1 MTFPFRR
8 KIQFYSSKTKTK
20 VLDEIENMLTGE
32 DYTKAEAETISG
44 NFVIRTTDRL
54 LLFDVVLC
62 GEIYEFEDKTLV
74 ILTAKMRLF
83 VEILLVF
90 GTFAAASFLFGLLVD
105 LGTNGILMMSGL
117 FLLSGLFW
125 AINYFQFLPTLNS
138 IKSKLE

>member
-8 KIQFYSSKTKTK
+8 KIQFYSSKSKSR
-20 VLDEIENMLTGE
+20 VLDEIENMLTGD

-54 LLFDVVLC
+54 LFFDVVLC
-62 GEIYEFEDKTLV
+62 GEIYEFEEKTLV
-74 ILTAKMRLF
+74 VLTAKMRLF
-83 VEILLVF
+83 AEILLVF
-90 GTFAAASFLFGLLVD
+90 GTFAAASFLFAFILD
-105 LGTNGILMMSGL
+105 LGIYGILMMGGL

-138 IKSKLE
+138 MKAKLE

>member
-20 VLDEIENMLTGE
+20 VLDEIDKMVTGN
-32 DYTKAEAETISG
+32 DYARAEAETITG

-54 LLFDVVLC
+54 LLFDVVLS

-90 GTFAAASFLFGLLVD
+90 GTFAAASFLLGLLVD
-105 LGTNGILMMSGL
+105 LGINGILMMGGL
-117 FLLSGLFW
+117 FVLSGLFW